1 MPWFV
6 VCTRDI
12 QKQRSPSVCVW
23 SARIHSDLLRVASGT
38 SFIRYLQSPNIPCS
52 CCSYHQYLLHF
63 RLNFRLTMRL
73 SILSF
78 LSFATAWSAAAL
90 EEAKL
95 SLPVVAAVMTADQ
108 DKSQHD
114 DTTLSH
120 YGPPPEGC
128 EKDEKA
134 FQIQGIPGGICAAK
148 CTDFLPCPSDVP
160 DGVTAVPQCA
170 LQDQS
175 GLHYCVL
182 VCQSEKG
189 GTGLRGGL
197 GDDQCGDATCRP
209 VPGQGGIGIC
219 TYD

>member
-1 MPWFV
+1 
-6 VCTRDI
+6 
-12 QKQRSPSVCVW
+12 
-23 SARIHSDLLRVASGT
+23 
-38 SFIRYLQSPNIPCS
+38 
-52 CCSYHQYLLHF
+52 
-63 RLNFRLTMRL
+63 MRL

-78 LSFATAWSAAAL
+78 LSLAMSAAAV

-95 SLPVVAAVMTADQ
+95 SLPLATATVMTADLAQ
-108 DKSQHD
+108 DAASHHHE
-114 DTTLSH
+114 TLSH
-120 YGPPPEGC
+120 YGPPPTGC

-148 CTDFLPCPSDVP
+148 CTDFLPCPSDLP

-182 VCQSEKG
+182 VCQSEG
-189 GTGLRGGL
+189 AGLRGGL
-197 GDDQCGDATCRP
+197 RDDQCGDATCQP

-219 TYD
+219 TYE